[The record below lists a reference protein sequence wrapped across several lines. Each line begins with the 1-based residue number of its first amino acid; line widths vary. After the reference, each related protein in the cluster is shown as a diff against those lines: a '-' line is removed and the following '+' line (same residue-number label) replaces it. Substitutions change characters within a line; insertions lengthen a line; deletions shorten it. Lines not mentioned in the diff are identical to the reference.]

1 MLYVWC
7 SASCTHFYSINNDK
21 FGAVLLVAFL
31 IKYDKSGALWTSAS
45 YTGGWSTKK
54 SETALGHTGMPM
66 WWLVHQVVVVV
77 VVVVVIEVIVVVVVV
92 VVVIVIVIVVIVAL
106 AVGVL
111 ALLLHCQSWY
121 GNGVVM
127 TWQCCGGDTAW
138 LGNDICSHNKNRNN
152 TVPALESMIF
162 WRLQARG
169 MLSVL
174 KYSVL

>member
-1 MLYVWC
+1 MISV
-7 SASCTHFYSINNDK
+7 
-21 FGAVLLVAFL
+21 VLC
-31 IKYDKSGALWTSAS
+31 GPRAS
-45 YTGGWSTKK
+45 YAGGCPTGNANI

-66 WWLVHQVVVVV
+66 WWLVHQVVVV

-111 ALLLHCQSWY
+111 ALLLHCQSWH
-121 GNGVVM
+121 GNGVVL

-152 TVPALESMIF
+152 TVPALESMISGVYKPGACCPF
-162 WRLQARG
+162 
-169 MLSVL
+169 
-174 KYSVL
+174 